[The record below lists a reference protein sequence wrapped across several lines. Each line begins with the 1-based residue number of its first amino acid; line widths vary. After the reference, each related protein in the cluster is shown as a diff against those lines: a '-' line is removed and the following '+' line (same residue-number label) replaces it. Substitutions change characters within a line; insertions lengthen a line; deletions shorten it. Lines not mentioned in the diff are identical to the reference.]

1 MKNRILLALMFCALI
16 CGPIF
21 SKTNTN
27 KTFMTP
33 RPQLSNMAME
43 YTTWHMQ
50 INKLKGFSPSFQ
62 LTGFYQGSTDKKDI
76 GQYFG
81 YYASNADE
89 IRNYISAAT
98 YDQVVTNATYPDSIN
113 DKYIFHI
120 HDADPVVPGEIQFKP
135 SQEIWG
141 LRIDYYQSLKYFFLQ
156 AAMPIV
162 NVKNKM
168 GLNNIGTLTPFN
180 NAGDPRYGKTI
191 LDYLNGNVSS
201 ANSTAVPEDQQA
213 ALTHAKIVNS
223 KSKTG
228 VADIDIAIGYN
239 IFKHKHNRVAL
250 KLDVVIPTGNKAKG
264 QYIFEP
270 IAGNGQYWAFGGGFV
285 STCRLWQEE
294 NDSIQFLL
302 NADLKYLF
310 RTTQKRTISLKE
322 DDGKKIPFGHYYLGG
337 KSGEQVLF
345 PLANV
350 LTRDVKVTPGLEF
363 EGMAAFAFNTKN
375 FTLDLGYNI
384 FAKEGENASLKNSWE
399 ANTYA
404 IAATDFDTT
413 GAFAAANID
422 TTYIKNFITSSN
434 LDLEALKTP
443 TQITHKFYGGLGYAF
458 NQCRYPVM
466 LGLGSSY
473 EFSSNNGAIEN
484 WAIWGK
490 LGISF

>member
-1 MKNRILLALMFCALI
+1 MKNKILLASMLCAI
-16 CGPIF
+16 TCGQIF

-62 LTGFYQGSTDKKDI
+62 LTGFYQDSTDKKDI

-81 YYASNADE
+81 YYASNAEE
-89 IRNYISAAT
+89 IRDYISVAT
-98 YDQVVTNATYPDSIN
+98 EDEVVTNETKPDSIN
-113 DKYIFHI
+113 DKYIFHLYN
-120 HDADPVVPGEIQFKP
+120 ADGNAAGDLKFNA

-141 LRIDYYQSLKYFFLQ
+141 LRIDYYQSLNRFFLQ

-162 NVKNKM
+162 SVKNKM
-168 GLNNIGTLTPFN
+168 NPSAINTLVPFE
-180 NAGDPRYGKTI
+180 NAGDSRNNQTI

-201 ANSTAVPEDQQA
+201 AIDTHNAQQA
-213 ALTHAKIVNS
+213 LTNAKIVDS
-223 KSKTG
+223 KSTSG
-228 VADIDIAIGYN
+228 VADIDVALGYN

-250 KLDVVIPTGNKAKG
+250 KLDLVIPTGNKAKG

-270 IAGNGQYWAFGGGFV
+270 ICGNGHYWAFGGGLV
-285 STCRLWQEE
+285 STCRLWQQE

-310 RTTQKRTISLKE
+310 RTTQKRTLGLIADNGS
-322 DDGKKIPFGHYYLGG
+322 KINFGQYYLGG
-337 KSGEQVLF
+337 KAGESVLF

-350 LTRDVKVTPGLEF
+350 LTRDIRITPGLEF

-384 FAKEGENASLKNSWE
+384 FARQGENASLNGWE
-399 ANTYA
+399 NDTYA

-413 GAFAAANID
+413 GNFAAANID
-422 TTYIKNFITSSN
+422 PTYIKDYIARSN
-434 LDLEALKTP
+434 LDLETLKTP
-443 TQITHKFYGGLGYAF
+443 TQITHKFYAGLGYAF
-458 NQCRYPVM
+458 NQCRFPVI

-484 WAIWGK
+484 WAVWGK